1 MRNLKLNEHH
11 MSHLGRPLRKMFYS
25 FWVSVAAVP
34 ASIRRFLGWLVREME
49 YGFAVKYVI
58 DLFTQG
64 AISRDEMLA
73 RIDELER
80 KFNKP

>member
-1 MRNLKLNEHH
+1 MRNLKLRKLPILDLGNSPPRK
-11 MSHLGRPLRKMFYS
+11 MLLILGPLRAVSPSIRGFLGRL
-25 FWVSVAAVP
+25 
-34 ASIRRFLGWLVREME
+34 IREME

-80 KFNKP
+80 KFNKS

>member
-1 MRNLKLNEHH
+1 MRSLKLNGCY
-11 MSHLGRPLRKMFYS
+11 MSHLGRPLRKMFCS

-34 ASIRRFLGWLVREME
+34 SSMRSLFARLAKTME
-49 YGFAVKYVI
+49 YGFAIKYVI

-80 KFNKP
+80 KFNKS